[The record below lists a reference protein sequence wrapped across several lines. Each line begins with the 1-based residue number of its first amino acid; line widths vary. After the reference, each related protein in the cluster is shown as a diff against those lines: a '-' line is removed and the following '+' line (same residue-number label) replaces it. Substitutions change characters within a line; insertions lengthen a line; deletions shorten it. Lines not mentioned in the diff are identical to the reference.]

1 MSGGQHRND
10 EANGPSR
17 SGERETERSRKA
29 REPST
34 KPATAQIHGC
44 AQENK
49 KLRQNA
55 LDGADFVRDVTNI
68 YPEIPPNALIKS
80 WGQPSRLSFIELT
93 DGGTRVLGS
102 SGATKAV

>member
-55 LDGADFVRDVTNI
+55 LDGADFVRDVLDS
-68 YPEIPPNALIKS
+68 YHSPLGLCEYWCACQSGKS
-80 WGQPSRLSFIELT
+80 SSILR
-93 DGGTRVLGS
+93 RVRTATSLGPTAIS
-102 SGATKAV
+102 IG

>member
-55 LDGADFVRDVTNI
+55 LDGADFVRDVIDI
-68 YPEIPPNALIKS
+68 YLETY
-80 WGQPSRLSFIELT
+80 RLLFEFH
-93 DGGTRVLGS
+93 DMFAMGRVLL
-102 SGATKAV
+102 AA